1 MANRVV
7 VTSKGIISPIG
18 STDDEVI
25 HHLKN
30 RSPVFE
36 RPDFDTETATA
47 PVHEFNLKTYTGRYK
62 DARYLNRGVRFAVAS
77 AMMAIKN
84 SGLTE
89 EQLENAGLFSGA
101 GPNLDI
107 SSEFP
112 NIRNREISDKGLS
125 ALWILKFLPNTTAS
139 AIARLAGIH
148 GENITSGS
156 ACAASF
162 SAIGEAYRKV
172 KDGYLDFA
180 FAGGGDSRLNP
191 GGILAYKKAQALWS
205 GEEDPE
211 TGYSPFGIN
220 RTGFIPGEGGAFFLL
235 ESLQSAEKRGAKIL
249 AEVCGFGASIDGYNM
264 TAPQPDGKWAEKA
277 VHAAL
282 KEADTSPDKID
293 LISTHGTGTK
303 LNDSMEANLI
313 ERIFE
318 QNRPAVIAL
327 KSWMGHLAS
336 SCGAVELGVTLACLK
351 NGYWPQ
357 VRNLGESCN
366 INVNFAKEPLS
377 FFPES
382 ILLENFGFGGQNT
395 VLVIKKWNN

>member
-7 VTSKGIISPIG
+7 ITSKGIISPIG
-18 STDDEVI
+18 KSDDEII

-30 RSPVFE
+30 RWPVFE
-36 RPDFDTETATA
+36 RPDFDKETAVA

-62 DARYLNRGVRFAVAS
+62 DARYLNRGVKFAVAA
-77 AMMAIKN
+77 AMTAIQN

-107 SSEFP
+107 SSEFSDIK
-112 NIRNREISDKGLS
+112 NNEISDKGLP

-139 AIARLAGIH
+139 AVARLAGIH

-156 ACAASF
+156 ACAASL
-162 SAIGEAYRKV
+162 SAIGEAYRKI

-205 GEEDPE
+205 GKENPE
-211 TGYSPFGIN
+211 TGYSPFGLN
-220 RTGFIPGEGGAFFLL
+220 RTGFIPGEGGGFFLL
-235 ESLQSAEKRGAKIL
+235 ETLESAEKRDADIL

-264 TAPQPDGKWAEKA
+264 TAPHPDGKWAEKA
-277 VHAAL
+277 VNSAL
-282 KEADTSPDKID
+282 KEAKISPGNID
-293 LISTHGTGTK
+293 LISTHGTGTN

-313 ERIFE
+313 ERIFK
-318 QNRPAVIAL
+318 QKKPAVIAL

-351 NGYWPQ
+351 DGYWPE
-357 VRNLGESCN
+357 VRNLEEACN
-366 INVNFAKEPLS
+366 KNVNFIKEPLS
-377 FFPES
+377 FLPET

-395 VLVIKKWNN
+395 ALVIKKWNN